1 MPTTPVTPWDFIEEQ
16 RKALLKAD
24 EVALERLALSYQD
37 HASKVMSLLSQV
49 TGQIEAALERGEV
62 PHPNWLWRQ
71 QRWQAL
77 LVQISNE
84 MQVFGRSATTL
95 LLDHQKAVGVMGLD
109 DSAQRLSAVGPG
121 VSFQQLPREAIDM
134 LVAQLQTRAPAGAL
148 LHSIAQTTV
157 DGVAAEIRES
167 MVREITTGMA
177 IGRNPRDIAKRIY
190 DSAGNQVENL
200 SYRRAENIVRTE
212 SMRTYRA
219 SQTANYRANS
229 DVVEGWCWVA
239 ALNVFT
245 CPACLAKHLSF
256 HPLSEDMHSHPG
268 CRCTAMPMVSDD
280 VPDLPTGEVW
290 LRDQLKT
297 PEGEQRVRKLM
308 KSEQRFEMWR
318 DGKVS
323 LTDLGTTVPNRIWGA
338 SEQVTP
344 LYKLRRV
351 AEGKEPSRPIVRWEP
366 RAPRGSDANP
376 LNGAGIDPIIKE
388 QVVEVRRPGQL
399 IDNLPRRATISNGD
413 YMFPVTEGSD
423 VAGFDVME
431 YATGLVPE
439 GDVANVTAKVLKN
452 DKDEDYVR
460 ITVKRDNV
468 VDAERL
474 IFPANQSVY
483 HANIKLDDSQKGQGI
498 KVFAAQVQTYRK
510 AGYKKIRT
518 YAARGKG
525 TYNGYYTWARFGFDA
540 DLDADLLVKLEEDGI
555 TGLTKLSQLMATKD
569 GRDWWLA
576 RGKSFDMS
584 FDLSDDSHGI
594 AVLEAYIE
602 ERMSKGNFTTRRPS
616 WFARFKR
623 KDPQPVEQ
631 PPILTDEE
639 SDALD
644 AILDRLGVR

>member
-1 MPTTPVTPWDFIEEQ
+1 MPTPVTPWDFIEEQ
-16 RKALLKAD
+16 RKKLLKAD

-49 TGQIEAALERGEV
+49 TGQIEAALDRGEV

-77 LVQISNE
+77 LVQINNE
-84 MQVFGRSATTL
+84 MQTFGRDATTL
-95 LLDHQKAVGVMGLD
+95 LIDHQKTVGVMGLD

-190 DSAGNQVENL
+190 NSVGNQVEDL
-200 SYRRAENIVRTE
+200 SYRRAETIVRTE

-219 SQTANYRANS
+219 AQTANYRANA

-290 LRDQLKT
+290 LRDQITT
-297 PEGEQRVRKLM
+297 PEGEKRVRKLM
-308 KSEQRFEMWR
+308 KSPERFEMWR

-366 RAPRGSDANP
+366 RAPRDSKANP
-376 LNGAGIDPIIKE
+376 LNSEGIDAIIKE

-399 IDNLPRRATISNGD
+399 IDNLPRRATIGNMALDPIDGLD
-413 YMFPVTEGSD
+413 EEV
-423 VAGFDVME
+423 GFGILE
-431 YATGLVPE
+431 WATGIVPKA
-439 GDVANVTAKVLKN
+439 DKANVTAWQSALN
-452 DKDEDYVR
+452 KDEFIVNVY
-460 ITVKRDNV
+460 KRDEV
-468 VDAERL
+468 QAQR
-474 IFPANQSVY
+474 IFNKKKGTVY
-483 HANIKLDDSQKGQGI
+483 HSNMTIDESQKGFGI
-498 KVFAAQVQTYRK
+498 RAFAAQVQTYRK
-510 AGYKKIRT
+510 AGYKTINT
-518 YAARGKG
+518 FAAKSGF
-525 TYNGYYTWARFGFDA
+525 YNGYYTWARFGFDA
-540 DLDADLLVKLEEDGI
+540 DLSPVL
-555 TGLTKLSQLMATKD
+555 LTKAEAAGFQGVTKVSELMATEK
-569 GRDWWLA
+569 GRKWWKKN
-576 RGKSFDMS
+576 GKGTKME

-602 ERMSKGNFTTRRPS
+602 ERMSKGTFTSRRPS
-616 WFARFKR
+616 WLSRFKR
-623 KDPQPVEQ
+623 NDPEPVEQ
-631 PPILTDEE
+631 PPVLTDDE